1 MQDIDILTDQHDLRT
16 TDNYCTF
23 YARDYKQQLVHWFQL
38 LLKMRSFKSKMKE
51 KCSPIISFSAK
62 PQMSKEKDTWH
73 YYTHAE
79 YKLVLLK
86 CDLREKL
93 INYCTILL

>member
-1 MQDIDILTDQHDLRT
+1 
-16 TDNYCTF
+16 
-23 YARDYKQQLVHWFQL
+23 
-38 LLKMRSFKSKMKE
+38 
-51 KCSPIISFSAK
+51 
-62 PQMSKEKDTWH
+62 MSKEKDTWH

>member
-38 LLKMRSFKSKMKE
+38 LFKMRSFKLKNERKMFANNFIFCKASNV
-51 KCSPIISFSAK
+51 KRKGHMALLYSYRIQLSF
-62 PQMSKEKDTWH
+62 E
-73 YYTHAE
+73 
-79 YKLVLLK
+79 V
-86 CDLREKL
+86 
-93 INYCTILL
+93 